1 MSNRVAKGNSQG
13 STMFRQLTRADLIT
27 FDREAKDLILEA
39 MDVGCLGRVSS
50 KGHCILRNNAG
61 GSTSIPRNMTS
72 PNRTAQN
79 ARAKM
84 KRLLADHQSDPGASV
99 SDLPRRTQR
108 MTVAQAFIEHA
119 NTFSRWLDDL
129 PGGLPADQLL
139 EISFDEADEPSFN
152 PVSTREPKP
161 EPRPVDTETLSL
173 QRTRRTNHLKIAPE
187 PGQEAEPD
195 MSAQPEEQDPKPKP
209 VPVPR
214 STVSSSEE
222 VLARVRDALGED
234 PRVAVLKSRV
244 TELEKD
250 LAKETE
256 RADEAHS
263 RLRLIQEAFHAR
275 DQQPARSTT
284 QERKARVMT
293 ATIAPRQQSPGP
305 IVLKPYQQQIHDFL
319 VGHPYGGA
327 WLGVGAGKTLSTLS
341 VLQTVRPMG
350 HILVIAPVAIAR
362 STWLDEIE
370 KWGFPIRT
378 KSLIVNEND
387 KKLPKAKRLER
398 FREVFSDPPTMYFVN
413 QELLTQPS
421 QGVRLIEPVPGAA
434 AAPALTQ
441 VSSEARHVL
450 GVLMASGPVSQEELV
465 AACRAAVVAS
475 GGPAPA
481 RSRIVSWIQE
491 LAKAGLVTREQHD
504 CRSCQG
510 EGCRECRF
518 GLVDQMPIQNIN
530 GQDTLIWPFQTVI
543 IDESQGFKSHSSE
556 RFKALKIVRPAITRL
571 IELTGTPSPNGL
583 HDLWSQI
590 YLLDQGEAL
599 GKNITEFRNRWFIP
613 KMVPGTTTPSKWIP
627 NPNAKDEIHGAIK
640 HLVMSAQNTNLN
652 LPALTIQNAN
662 VTLPPDLMQAY
673 KDFKRDLVLDVVTTN
688 LPPAAQAAF
697 DTWLTT
703 SHPEAQKISADLAQR
718 TGTDR
723 EQAYQ
728 QHLQQFSHANR
739 QALVTTVVAE
749 NQAVLTSKLMQF
761 ASGTLYTAD
770 PDDPRTKGQYEVI
783 HDKKIEMAEYLV
795 RNSGGD
801 SVLIAYHF
809 RSDLEQLLM
818 RFKKSGIDAQ
828 AFNGSREM
836 VRRWNAKRIPVM
848 LLHPAAAGHG
858 LNLQDGGSTM
868 IWYTLPFSL
877 EHYLQ
882 TNGRLYRTGQTKPV
896 TIHRLIAKGTQD
908 ERMPGV
914 LADKQQVQDDLIEAV
929 SGQDRILA
937 ALEEEIQDDL
947 NNLWV
952 SERV

>member
-1 MSNRVAKGNSQG
+1 V
-13 STMFRQLTRADLIT
+13 TTT
-27 FDREAKDLILEA
+27 
-39 MDVGCLGRVSS
+39 
-50 KGHCILRNNAG
+50 
-61 GSTSIPRNMTS
+61 
-72 PNRTAQN
+72 
-79 ARAKM
+79 
-84 KRLLADHQSDPGASV
+84 LAPP
-99 SDLPRRTQR
+99 L
-108 MTVAQAFIEHA
+108 
-119 NTFSRWLDDL
+119 
-129 PGGLPADQLL
+129 
-139 EISFDEADEPSFN
+139 
-152 PVSTREPKP
+152 
-161 EPRPVDTETLSL
+161 
-173 QRTRRTNHLKIAPE
+173 
-187 PGQEAEPD
+187 
-195 MSAQPEEQDPKPKP
+195 
-209 VPVPR
+209 
-214 STVSSSEE
+214 
-222 VLARVRDALGED
+222 
-234 PRVAVLKSRV
+234 
-244 TELEKD
+244 
-250 LAKETE
+250 
-256 RADEAHS
+256 
-263 RLRLIQEAFHAR
+263 
-275 DQQPARSTT
+275 
-284 QERKARVMT
+284 
-293 ATIAPRQQSPGP
+293 QSPGP

-319 VGHPYGGA
+319 VSQPFAGA

-350 HILVIAPVAIAR
+350 HILVVAPVAIAR
-362 STWLDEIE
+362 STWIDEIE

-434 AAPALTQ
+434 AASALAQ
-441 VSSEARHVL
+441 VSPEGRDVL
-450 GVLMASGPVSQEELV
+450 GKLLTSGPVSQEGLV
-465 AACRAAVVAS
+465 EACRTTAITS
-475 GGPAPA
+475 GKTAPA
-481 RSRIVSWIQE
+481 KSRIVSWIQE

-510 EGCRECRF
+510 TGCNECRF
-518 GLVDQMPIQNIN
+518 GLVDQMPIQKIN

-599 GKNITEFRNRWFIP
+599 GRNITEFRSRWFIP

-627 NPNAKDEIHGAIK
+627 NPNAEVEIHGAIK

-673 KDFKRDLVLDVVTTN
+673 KEFKRDLVLDVVKSYIN
-688 LPPAAQAAF
+688 E
-697 DTWLTT
+697 DGKLTQ
-703 SHPEAQKISADLAQR
+703 SIESI
-718 TGTDR
+718 
-723 EQAYQ
+723 
-728 QHLQQFSHANR
+728 
-739 QALVTTVVAE
+739 VAE

-770 PDDPRTKGQYEVI
+770 PDDPSTKGQYEVI

-801 SVLIAYHF
+801 PVLIAYHF

-828 AFNGSREM
+828 AFDGSRDM

-868 IWYTLPFSL
+868 IWHTLPFSL

-914 LADKQQVQDDLIEAV
+914 LADKQQIQDNLIEAV
-929 SGQDRILA
+929 SGEDRILA

-947 NNLWV
+947 NDLWV

>member
-1 MSNRVAKGNSQG
+1 
-13 STMFRQLTRADLIT
+13 
-27 FDREAKDLILEA
+27 
-39 MDVGCLGRVSS
+39 
-50 KGHCILRNNAG
+50 
-61 GSTSIPRNMTS
+61 MT
-72 PNRTAQN
+72 T
-79 ARAKM
+79 
-84 KRLLADHQSDPGASV
+84 
-99 SDLPRRTQR
+99 
-108 MTVAQAFIEHA
+108 
-119 NTFSRWLDDL
+119 
-129 PGGLPADQLL
+129 
-139 EISFDEADEPSFN
+139 
-152 PVSTREPKP
+152 
-161 EPRPVDTETLSL
+161 
-173 QRTRRTNHLKIAPE
+173 
-187 PGQEAEPD
+187 
-195 MSAQPEEQDPKPKP
+195 
-209 VPVPR
+209 
-214 STVSSSEE
+214 
-222 VLARVRDALGED
+222 
-234 PRVAVLKSRV
+234 
-244 TELEKD
+244 
-250 LAKETE
+250 
-256 RADEAHS
+256 
-263 RLRLIQEAFHAR
+263 
-275 DQQPARSTT
+275 
-284 QERKARVMT
+284 
-293 ATIAPRQQSPGP
+293 TIAPRQQSPGP

-319 VGHPYGGA
+319 VRKPYAGA

-341 VLQTVRPMG
+341 VLQKVRPIG
-350 HILVIAPVAIAR
+350 HILVVAPVAIAR
-362 STWLDEIE
+362 STWLDEID

-421 QGVRLIEPVPGAA
+421 QGVKLIEPVPGAA
-434 AAPALTQ
+434 ASPALGQ
-441 VSSEARHVL
+441 VSPPARDVF
-450 GVLMASGPVSQEELV
+450 GSLMASGPVSQEELV
-465 AACRAAVVAS
+465 ESYRAAVISS
-475 GGPAPA
+475 GHAAPA
-481 RSRIVSWIQE
+481 KSRIGSWIQE

-510 EGCRECRF
+510 EGCKECRF

-599 GKNITEFRNRWFIP
+599 GKNITEFRSRWFIP

-627 NPNAKDEIHGAIK
+627 NPNAEAEIHGSIK

-652 LPALTIQNAN
+652 LPGLTIQNEN

-673 KDFKRDLVLDVVTTN
+673 KEFKRDLVLDVVKSYIDEN
-688 LPPAAQAAF
+688 GK
-697 DTWLTT
+697 LTQ
-703 SHPEAQKISADLAQR
+703 SIESI
-718 TGTDR
+718 
-723 EQAYQ
+723 
-728 QHLQQFSHANR
+728 
-739 QALVTTVVAE
+739 VAE

-770 PDDPRTKGQYEVI
+770 PDDPSTKGQYEVI
-783 HDKKIEMAEYLV
+783 HDKKIEMVEYVV

-801 SVLIAYHF
+801 PVLIAYHF
-809 RSDLEQLLM
+809 RSDLEQLLL

-828 AFNGSREM
+828 AFDGSREM
-836 VRRWNAKRIPVM
+836 VRRWNDKRIPVM

-914 LADKQQVQDDLIEAV
+914 LADKQQIQDDLIEAV
-929 SGQDRILA
+929 SGEDRILA
-937 ALEEEIQDDL
+937 ALAEEIQDDL
-947 NNLWV
+947 NDLWV

>member
-1 MSNRVAKGNSQG
+1 
-13 STMFRQLTRADLIT
+13 
-27 FDREAKDLILEA
+27 
-39 MDVGCLGRVSS
+39 
-50 KGHCILRNNAG
+50 
-61 GSTSIPRNMTS
+61 MT
-72 PNRTAQN
+72 T
-79 ARAKM
+79 
-84 KRLLADHQSDPGASV
+84 
-99 SDLPRRTQR
+99 
-108 MTVAQAFIEHA
+108 
-119 NTFSRWLDDL
+119 
-129 PGGLPADQLL
+129 
-139 EISFDEADEPSFN
+139 
-152 PVSTREPKP
+152 
-161 EPRPVDTETLSL
+161 
-173 QRTRRTNHLKIAPE
+173 
-187 PGQEAEPD
+187 
-195 MSAQPEEQDPKPKP
+195 
-209 VPVPR
+209 
-214 STVSSSEE
+214 
-222 VLARVRDALGED
+222 
-234 PRVAVLKSRV
+234 
-244 TELEKD
+244 
-250 LAKETE
+250 
-256 RADEAHS
+256 
-263 RLRLIQEAFHAR
+263 
-275 DQQPARSTT
+275 
-284 QERKARVMT
+284 
-293 ATIAPRQQSPGP
+293 TIAPRQQSPGP

-319 VGHPYGGA
+319 VRQPYAGA

-341 VLQTVRPMG
+341 VLQTVRPIG
-350 HILVIAPVAIAR
+350 HILVVAPVAIAR
-362 STWLDEIE
+362 STWLDEID

-421 QGVRLIEPVPGAA
+421 QGIKLIEPVPGAA
-434 AAPALTQ
+434 ASPALGQ
-441 VSSEARHVL
+441 VSPPARDVF
-450 GVLMASGPVSQEELV
+450 GSLMASGPVSQEELV
-465 AACRAAVVAS
+465 EGYRAAVISS
-475 GGPAPA
+475 GQAAPA
-481 RSRIVSWIQE
+481 KSRIGSWIQE

-510 EGCRECRF
+510 EGCKECRF

-556 RFKALKIVRPAITRL
+556 RFKALKIVRPAITRF

-599 GKNITEFRNRWFIP
+599 GKNITEFRSRWFIP

-627 NPNAKDEIHGAIK
+627 NPNAEAEIHGSIK

-652 LPALTIQNAN
+652 LPGLTIQNEN

-673 KDFKRDLVLDVVTTN
+673 KEFKRDLVLDVVKSYIDEN
-688 LPPAAQAAF
+688 GK
-697 DTWLTT
+697 LTQ
-703 SHPEAQKISADLAQR
+703 SIESI
-718 TGTDR
+718 
-723 EQAYQ
+723 
-728 QHLQQFSHANR
+728 
-739 QALVTTVVAE
+739 VAE

-770 PDDPRTKGQYEVI
+770 PDDPSTKGQYEVI

-801 SVLIAYHF
+801 PVLIAYHF
-809 RSDLEQLLM
+809 RSDLEQLLL

-828 AFNGSREM
+828 AFDGSREM

-914 LADKQQVQDDLIEAV
+914 LADKQQIQDDLIEAV
-929 SGQDRILA
+929 SGEDRILA

-947 NNLWV
+947 NDLWV